1 MGSIPKGTTK
11 RSNGALLKLR
21 FGFLA
26 LKGTIITIPKGTTKT
41 VSKKKAAYY
50 VVWSGK
56 TPGIYDTWEECE
68 AQVKGQ
74 TGAKFKGF
82 ATRQEAEQAFS
93 SSPDLYI
100 IRKPKTEKEGH
111 SQLSIVNS
119 QLSAPILPSLA
130 VDAACS
136 GNPGVMEFR
145 GVIADTGTEVF
156 HRGPFQ
162 QGTNNIGEFLAI
174 VLGLAYLK
182 QNNLPWAL
190 YTDSRTALS
199 WLKKGHADTK
209 IEWNASNQDLFFMVR
224 KAEMWL
230 HDNTWS
236 TPIYKWDTKAWGE
249 IPADFGRK

>member
-1 MGSIPKGTTK
+1 M
-11 RSNGALLKLR
+11 
-21 FGFLA
+21 
-26 LKGTIITIPKGTTKT
+26 
-41 VSKKKAAYY
+41 SKKKAAYY

-56 TPGIYDTWEECE
+56 TPGIYDTWEDCE
-68 AQVKGQ
+68 AQVKGVQ
-74 TGAKFKGF
+74 GAKYKGF
-82 ATRQEAEQAFS
+82 ASRTEAEQAFA
-93 SSPDLYI
+93 SSPENYI
-100 IRKPKTEKEGH
+100 IRKPKAEKEENG
-111 SQLSIVNS
+111 QLSNVKSPISN
-119 QLSAPILPSLA
+119 PILPALA

-156 HRGPFQ
+156 RRGPFNG
-162 QGTNNIGEFLAI
+162 GTNNIGEFLAI

-209 IEWNASNQDLFFMVR
+209 IEWNAQNQDLFFMLR

-230 HDNTWS
+230 HDNTWT
-236 TPIYKWDTKAWGE
+236 TPVYKWDTKSWGE

>member
-1 MGSIPKGTTK
+1 M
-11 RSNGALLKLR
+11 
-21 FGFLA
+21 
-26 LKGTIITIPKGTTKT
+26 
-41 VSKKKAAYY
+41 SKKKSAYY
-50 VVWSGK
+50 VVWSGVH
-56 TPGIYDTWEECE
+56 PGIYDSWEACE
-68 AQVKGQ
+68 AQVKGHG
-74 TGAKFKGF
+74 GAQYKGF
-82 ATRQEAEQAFS
+82 ATLQEAEQAFATSPELYIVRKPKSEKENSQRSNLSTPS
-93 SSPDLYI
+93 SSP
-100 IRKPKTEKEGH
+100 
-111 SQLSIVNS
+111 
-119 QLSAPILPSLA
+119 ILPALA

-190 YTDSRTALS
+190 YSDSRTALS

-209 IEWNASNQDLFFMVR
+209 LEWNNQNQDLFFMVR

-230 HDNTWS
+230 HDNTWT

>member
-1 MGSIPKGTTK
+1 M
-11 RSNGALLKLR
+11 
-21 FGFLA
+21 
-26 LKGTIITIPKGTTKT
+26 
-41 VSKKKAAYY
+41 SKKKAAYY

-56 TPGIYDTWEECE
+56 TPGIYDTWEDCE
-68 AQVKGQ
+68 AQVKGVQ
-74 TGAKFKGF
+74 GAKYKGF
-82 ATRQEAEQAFS
+82 ASRPEAEQALA
-93 SSPDLYI
+93 SSPENYI
-100 IRKPKTEKEGH
+100 IRKPKAEKEENG
-111 SQLSIVNS
+111 QLST
-119 QLSAPILPSLA
+119 PILPALA

-156 HRGPFQ
+156 HRGPFNG
-162 QGTNNIGEFLAI
+162 GTNNIGEFLAI

-182 QNNLPWAL
+182 QNNLPWVL

-209 IEWNASNQDLFFMVR
+209 IEWNAQNQDLFFMLR

-230 HDNTWS
+230 HDNTWT
-236 TPIYKWDTKAWGE
+236 TPIYKWDTKSWGE